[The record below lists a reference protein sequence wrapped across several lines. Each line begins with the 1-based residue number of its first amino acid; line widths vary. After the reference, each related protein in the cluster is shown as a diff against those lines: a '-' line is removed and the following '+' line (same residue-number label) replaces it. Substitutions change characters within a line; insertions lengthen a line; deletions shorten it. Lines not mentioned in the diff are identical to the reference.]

1 MILQIQLLIKNHNSY
16 KWLPFITLRNPVIL
30 YHLKLE
36 NKNDKMI
43 VDDILME
50 SWRKQ
55 KKSF

>member
-1 MILQIQLLIKNHNSY
+1 M
-16 KWLPFITLRNPVIL
+16 L

-55 KKSF
+55 KKVFKDEVSSTDDSQVET